1 MVSGSVII
9 FDEMKEF
16 ESHIDEAEAEGDLET
31 LVLSEEEEELFVDLE
46 CESQSQ
52 GDKLVVTGTR
62 VCAGT
67 TIDTNTENTDSDIGG
82 TSASSS
88 TKLHCSKCSRPYK
101 RAVFLAKHEERCDGR
116 KIRKESTISI
126 QTSGTVSY
134 EHSILYY

>member
-1 MVSGSVII
+1 MLPG
-9 FDEMKEF
+9 
-16 ESHIDEAEAEGDLET
+16 
-31 LVLSEEEEELFVDLE
+31 
-46 CESQSQ
+46 
-52 GDKLVVTGTR
+52 TG
-62 VCAGT
+62 VGAGT
-67 TIDTNTENTDSDIGG
+67 TTDANTKNTDSDIGG

-134 EHSILYY
+134 EHSILFSFFFHKIPATVRVVGHKRKIGLFTIKLNLVNFDTIKGNCRLQVLQHDRQVWLQ